1 MSPMRKGKTILV
13 IEDEADL
20 VDLLRYNLEKEGYV
34 CRCATDGRAAMNEL
48 RRSAP
53 DLILLDR
60 MLPGISGDEV
70 LSLIRHEERSSRTP
84 IIMLTAKAEE
94 SDQLVGFA
102 LGADDYV
109 VKPFSMKVLVARVS
123 ALLKRAEAD
132 EPEPEVFS
140 GGPISLDVGRHE
152 VTVDAK
158 PIALTATEFRVLRV
172 LMAANGRVLS
182 RSQMIDN
189 VLGTGVAVTDRTIDV
204 HITALRKKMGDAGA
218 WIQTIRGVGY
228 AFRQPN

>member
-1 MSPMRKGKTILV
+1 MQKGKSILI

-20 VDLLRYNLEKEGYV
+20 SNLLRYNLEREGYTCQCV
-34 CRCATDGRAAMNEL
+34 ADGLAALAEL

-70 LSLIRHEERSSRTP
+70 LSQIRHEQRGGHTP
-84 IIMLTAKAEE
+84 VIMLTAKTDEA
-94 SDQLVGFA
+94 DQLVGFA

-109 VKPFSMKVLVARVS
+109 AKPFSVKVLLARVS
-123 ALLKRAEAD
+123 ALLKRAEPP
-132 EPEPEVFS
+132 EPEPEVYTA
-140 GGPISLDVGRHE
+140 GPITLDVGRHE
-152 VTVDAK
+152 VTVDGR
-158 PIALTATEFRVLRV
+158 PVLFTATEFRVLKV

-182 RSQMIDN
+182 RSRMIDN
-189 VLGTGVAVTDRTIDV
+189 VLGTGVAVTDRIIDV
-204 HITALRKKMGDAGA
+204 HITALRRKLGDAGA

-228 AFRQPN
+228 AFRQPI